1 MTRYFTRLCTIIL
14 STCVIF
20 LVNLDDIFAMVCT
33 SFHEILVCTRYVPLI
48 NSQEHKVH
56 HPPCTVIIYH
66 HLYIYITTKEI
77 HTPGRSRTIAK
88 GYKLPYLSREVKL
101 PSSTTPRPRPS
112 LLNKGI
118 GVASRRQLH
127 GHEPTLWASEAQ
139 QPPIADTHAPE

>member
-1 MTRYFTRLCTIIL
+1 
-14 STCVIF
+14 
-20 LVNLDDIFAMVCT
+20 MVYT

-77 HTPGRSRTIAK
+77 HTPRRSRTIAK

-101 PSSTTPRPRPS
+101 AVVDDAETTAVTPQQGDWSS
-112 LLNKGI
+112 
-118 GVASRRQLH
+118 
-127 GHEPTLWASEAQ
+127 
-139 QPPIADTHAPE
+139 